1 MLTTA
6 TSALTP
12 PIWTSPERCDRSKAL
27 YQRYT
32 HTNGCTETPC
42 SAALPL
48 GASGG
53 MALSVQIVE
62 LPHPGHQASRL
73 RADPHGTV
81 VPDRRRQWMGVRM
94 FRAFGPGRRAASPP
108 QCLDSPFL
116 HLVSDGC
123 DALRQRL
130 IRHRRHALGR
140 TIHGMQDRRHL
151 TRKACPR
158 LIAYLRNRRT

>member
-1 MLTTA
+1 MLTTG

-12 PIWTSPERCDRSKAL
+12 PIWTSPEPCDRSKAP

-32 HTNGCTETPC
+32 HTNGCTETHC

-53 MALSVQIVE
+53 MALSIQNVE
-62 LPHPGHQASRL
+62 LSHPGHQASRL

-81 VPDRRRQWMGVRM
+81 VPDRRRQRMGVRM
-94 FRAFGPGRRAASPP
+94 FRAVGPGGRTASPP

-116 HLVSDGC
+116 HLVGDGC

-130 IRHRRHALGR
+130 IRHRGHALGR
-140 TIHGMQDRRHL
+140 AIHGMQHRRHL
-151 TRKACPR
+151 SREACPR
-158 LIAYLRNRRT
+158 LIAYVW